1 MAEIPLLSLPDL
13 LCGEAV
19 APFDSLAK
27 IQKRVRTA
35 LGHQV
40 KSRRLA
46 LELTQAALARQA
58 GVRRAMLIEIEQ
70 GEANIRLES
79 LVRIARALKVEP
91 AELLSSDP

>member
-1 MAEIPLLSLPDL
+1 M
-13 LCGEAV
+13 

-35 LGHQV
+35 LGQQV
-40 KSRRLA
+40 KKRRRA

-58 GVRRAMLIEIEQ
+58 GVRRAMLIEIEK
-70 GEANIRLES
+70 GEANPTLDS
-79 LVRIARALKVEP
+79 LVRIATALKTDP